1 MLENGTGAVGGNS
14 QNIPTAQIPRT
25 YSSFDLKAHRFNTER
40 FGEYTPIIAFES
52 VKEDKLPVRLAHQ
65 LRSYTMSSPLMQD
78 ITKVKELFAV
88 PMESILPLN
97 WEKFYDNPV
106 RGDDVPVDV
115 GPTIESFWSKVSA
128 LMSVVRSQFISII
141 NNNTTTEAQAITALF
156 RYFILHEYFY
166 SDGSL
171 MSVLGY
177 HGAPYLRIFA
187 SGNFSYLTQNKYYTF
202 DEVEDLV
209 FSVLSSEVTSM
220 DVVIDGVTYYYRKVQ
235 SQDGYS
241 DIYVPLRHIIN
252 LLRDDPTGYVSS
264 VSFNSTTYPN
274 YMADIFGAITDNSVL
289 SWTYNNSTT
298 PFNTQFISA
307 YQICCAHYYSNDHVD
322 YVYSAELFRQLIG
335 HYLTY
340 FSGYNPY
347 FTRNGIKYQY
357 DYLSAH
363 AFSYILTAVAGSSST
378 VADILKVSTGT
389 TAAANTAR
397 AVLGYFSALLAFR
410 RSLKY
415 LDYFTGSRTSPL
427 AVGSVNVNVTGTT
440 VNVIDITR
448 NIQKQ
453 RFLNSINRIGHKFE
467 NYLKGL
473 FGGSMPAPDYHNPF
487 NLAKT
492 VDSVFGDETNNT
504 GAAQVSISNPVAIT
518 TDLKARSN
526 DYMFE
531 IQSDRPCVIIAI
543 TYYDIPRVHLFSAD
557 RSFFHVDRF
566 DYFNPFFQ
574 YTGDQPV
581 YQQELGIQPISTTN
595 FANFGYSLR
604 HMEYKQ
610 LYSSCAGGFVKALP
624 GWIFPAVDRR
634 GNSYVLSPEWIRSV
648 QSEFDNFYK
657 SLTGWSLATYFH
669 FIVDN
674 FVDFSGQ
681 RPMAFAPQIL
691 G

>member
-14 QNIPTAQIPRT
+14 QNIPTAQTPRT

-97 WEKFYDNPV
+97 WEKFFDNPV

-115 GPTIESFWSKVSA
+115 GPTVEDFWSKVSA
-128 LMSVVRSQFISII
+128 VMSSLRTQFISYTSA
-141 NNNTTTEAQAITALF
+141 NTTSEAQAITALF

-177 HGAPYLRIFA
+177 HGAPYLRIFCL
-187 SGNFSYLTQNKYYTF
+187 GNPTYFTQNKYYTL
-202 DEVEDLV
+202 DEVEDIV
-209 FSVLSSEVTSM
+209 FSILSSEVTSM
-220 DVVIDGVTYYYRKVQ
+220 DVIIDGVTYYYRKVQ

-241 DIYVPLRHIIN
+241 DIYVPLKHILN

-274 YMADIFGAITDNSVL
+274 YMADIFGAISDNSVL
-289 SWTYNNSTT
+289 SWTYNNSSI
-298 PFNTQFISA
+298 PFNTQFLFA
-307 YQICCAHYYSNDHVD
+307 YQLCCAHYYTNDHID
-322 YVYSAELFRQLIG
+322 YVYSAELYRQLIN
-335 HYLTY
+335 HYMSTT
-340 FSGYNPY
+340 SVTRT
-347 FTRNGIKYQY
+347 FTRNGISYYY
-357 DYLSAH
+357 DALSAH
-363 AFSYILTAVAGSSST
+363 NMAYILGLNTAGST
-378 VADILKVSTGT
+378 LGWLKVTNG
-389 TAAANTAR
+389 NTANDIAYR
-397 AVLGYFSALLAFR
+397 NVLGYFSAIFAFR

-581 YQQELGIQPISTTN
+581 YQQELGIQPMSTTN

-610 LYSSCAGGFVKALP
+610 LYNSCAGGFVKALP

-634 GNSYVLSPEWIRSV
+634 GNSYVLSPEWIRCV